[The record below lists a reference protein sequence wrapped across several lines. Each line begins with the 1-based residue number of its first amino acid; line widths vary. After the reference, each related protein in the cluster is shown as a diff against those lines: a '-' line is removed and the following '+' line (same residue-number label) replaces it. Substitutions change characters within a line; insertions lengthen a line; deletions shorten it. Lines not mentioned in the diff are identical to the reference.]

1 MIDAWCS
8 ASTDRLTSPATAGSY
23 GYGMIGK
30 VSAATVRHR
39 HVVLALGLLVAGVN
53 AAAVG
58 FVPTLGQRLF
68 FPLLFL
74 TLAVLVLVLITMGI
88 RPAYFVMQ
96 PQIPAFAT
104 PASAWKVFLA
114 LGFLG
119 PASASIGALV
129 RSTRQGIAST
139 FDVALNVPWF
149 VLAALLVVEAWRGY
163 GVQLHPHGV
172 RQSWALG
179 SLTMPWEALSAPQI
193 PTGADRPSWLRIAFA
208 EPQLVRR
215 RGIPWSRKA
224 LRTDNVDAGFL
235 AAAIRHYVCHPE
247 NRAAIGSQ
255 AEHTR
260 LLAELPERNG

>member
-1 MIDAWCS
+1 
-8 ASTDRLTSPATAGSY
+8 
-23 GYGMIGK
+23 MIGK

-39 HVVLALGLLVAGVN
+39 HVVLVLGLLVAGVN

-68 FPLLFL
+68 FYPLLFL
-74 TLAVLVLVLITMGI
+74 TLAVLVLALITMGI
-88 RPAYFVMQ
+88 RPAYFVVQ

-104 PASAWKVFLA
+104 PAPAWKVFIA
-114 LGFLG
+114 LGLLG

-139 FDVALNVPWF
+139 FDVVPSVPWV
-149 VLAALLVVEAWRGY
+149 VLVALLVVEAWRGH
-163 GVQLHPHGV
+163 GVQFHPHGV
-172 RQSWALG
+172 RQSSALG
-179 SLTMPWEALSAPQI
+179 SLTVPWEALPTAQI
-193 PTGADRPSWLRIAFA
+193 PPGADRPSWLRMAFT

-235 AAAIRHYVCHPE
+235 AAVIRHYVCHPE
-247 NRAAIGSQ
+247 RRAAIGSQ
-255 AEHTR
+255 AEYER
-260 LLAELPERNG
+260 LLAELPERDG